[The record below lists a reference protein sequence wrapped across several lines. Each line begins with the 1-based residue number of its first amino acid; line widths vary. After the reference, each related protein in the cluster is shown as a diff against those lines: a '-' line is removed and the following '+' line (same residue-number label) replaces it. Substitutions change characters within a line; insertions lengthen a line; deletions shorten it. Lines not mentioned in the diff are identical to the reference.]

1 MKYEDVLERLRAK
14 YGSHARAKA
23 SKAPGG
29 PGPRK
34 RECRVGRYVPFNF
47 HTRVGA
53 HTVWTGHGETW
64 EAALQ
69 ADAEYSRTGI
79 PQ

>member
-34 RECRVGRYVPFNF
+34 RECRVGFYIA
-47 HTRVGA
+47 TRPIGR
-53 HTVWTGHGETW
+53 TFWSGHGETW
-64 EAALQ
+64 EAALA
-69 ADAEYSRTGI
+69 ADREWFARTGGKVHGV
-79 PQ
+79 